1 MLSPSTLAPACNPSI
16 QEAEANEPT
25 HAQAPTG
32 PHSETIPSNE
42 TTKSIFLND
51 QLI

>member
-1 MLSPSTLAPACNPSI
+1 MLSPSTLAPACNLSI

-32 PHSETIPSNE
+32 PHSVTVPSKE

-51 QLI
+51 Q